1 MRDKT
6 IDFCLRYTWQAVIK
20 MYNEQASKYDATMA
34 HAFALLSIDPE
45 EGTPST
51 ALGPRMGMEATSL
64 SRTLKT
70 MEDKN
75 LIIRK
80 PNPADGRSVLIYLTE
95 DGQRKRQYAKDHV
108 LQFNDTIRE
117 NVSQEEI
124 LGFYKVI
131 ETINDL
137 VQNKKIFNQEETTL
151 K

>member
-75 LIIRK
+75 LILRK

-117 NVSQEEI
+117 NVSEEEI

-137 VQNKKIFNQEETTL
+137 VQNKKIFNQEETIH

>member
-1 MRDKT
+1 MKDKT
-6 IDFCLRYTWQAVIK
+6 IDFCLRYTWQTVIK

-70 MEDKN
+70 MEDKQ

-80 PNPADGRSVLIYLTE
+80 PNPADGRSVLIHLTE
-95 DGQRKRQYAKDHV
+95 DGRRKRQYSKDHV
-108 LQFNDTIRE
+108 LQFNNTVRE
-117 NVSQEEI
+117 QVSEEEI

-137 VQNKKIFNQEETTL
+137 VQNKKIFNQEETTH

>member
-1 MRDKT
+1 MKDKT

-70 MEDKN
+70 MEDKK
-75 LIIRK
+75 LIVRK
-80 PNPADGRSVLIYLTE
+80 PNPADGRSVLIHLTE
-95 DGQRKRQYAKDHV
+95 DGRRKRQYSKDHV

-117 NVSQEEI
+117 HVSEEEI

-137 VQNKKIFNQEETTL
+137 VQNKKIFNQEETTH

>member
-6 IDFCLRYTWQAVIK
+6 IDFCLRYTWQAVTK

-34 HAFALLSIDPE
+34 HAFSLLSIDPD

-75 LIIRK
+75 LIVRK
-80 PNPADGRSVLIYLTE
+80 PNPADGRGVLIHLTD
-95 DGQRKRQYAKDHV
+95 DGKRKRQYSKDHV
-108 LQFNDTIRE
+108 LQFNDTIRN
-117 NVSQEEI
+117 NVSEEEI

-137 VQNKKIFNQEETTL
+137 VQNKKIFNKEETIH